1 MCEREL
7 FRDCSIRFSY
17 SRVWGMMGEGVTE
30 ALIGV
35 VLISLN

>member
-17 SRVWGMMGEGVTE
+17 SRVWVGMRVRVTE

-35 VLISLN
+35 VLIVLN